1 VLLSPDAALQPIRLP
16 RADELTR
23 REQQALRRRL
33 RDALAGWLD
42 DAEGRVGLHMTLRAD
57 GSEQVP
63 ALPEALTYRLQ
74 QAPVLIS
81 VQPELAAA
89 LVCVSLG
96 DSAPREVDAHLT
108 PVDLAVLE
116 VTILPALEALAAAL
130 SLPAGGPLQRLG
142 LGAREAAA
150 QLDGP
155 AVGALLHSPHLAGGG
170 LVLVA
175 QEAVRQALAQ
185 PGPSLADDPRPLL
198 QARVTAEARV
208 SGARVPLVE
217 MLAAEAGDVVLL
229 DGPISREIRLFV
241 GDTEVARGRPG
252 ARSGRMAVRITAAGT
267 IPPGG
272 RRHGE

>member
-1 VLLSPDAALQPIRLP
+1 MLLTPEATLQPIRLP
-16 RADELTR
+16 RADALTQ

-33 RDALAGWLD
+33 RDALAGRLEDAQGRLGLD
-42 DAEGRVGLHMTLRAD
+42 MTLKAD

-63 ALPEALTYRLQ
+63 ALPGALTYRLQ
-74 QAPVLIS
+74 RAPVLMA

-89 LVCVSLG
+89 LVCASLG
-96 DSAPREVDAHLT
+96 QSPSGDPQAHLT

-116 VTILPALEALAAAL
+116 VTVRSALEAVVAAL
-130 SLPAGGPLQRLG
+130 GLPAGGPLERLD
-142 LGAREAAA
+142 LAAPEAAA
-150 QLDGP
+150 GLDP
-155 AVGALLHSPHLAGGG
+155 PVLGALLHWPGVAGRAA
-170 LVLVA
+170 LLFA
-175 QEAVRQALAQ
+175 EQPLRRALAE

-229 DGPISREIRLFV
+229 DGPISREIGLYV

-252 ARSGRMAVRITAAGT
+252 ARSGHVAVRITHADSLRAGGT
-267 IPPGG
+267 
-272 RRHGE
+272 RHGE